1 MKQNNSFIITEKYLG
16 YIYSQ
21 LTHNNMNYR
30 VENFTEKKLVGKRIS
45 MSFSQNKTGEL
56 WSSFMSGR
64 KEIVDQIGTACYSMQ
79 VYPSVFFESFNPN
92 AEFEKWAAVEVA
104 DFKQAPADME
114 TFNLS
119 GGLYAVFL
127 YLGDGTDAD
136 GVFKY
141 IFETWLPASEYILD
155 HRPHFEILGEKYKRG
170 DQDSEEE
177 IWIPVR
183 SI

>member
-1 MKQNNSFIITEKYLG
+1 
-16 YIYSQ
+16 
-21 LTHNNMNYR
+21 MNYR

-45 MSFSQNKTGEL
+45 MSFSQNKMGEL

-79 VYPSVFFESFNPN
+79 VYPSVFFESFNPH

-114 TFNLS
+114 PFNLS
-119 GGLYAVFL
+119 GGLYVVFL
-127 YLGDGTDAD
+127 YQGDGSNAD
-136 GVFKY
+136 SVFKY

-155 HRPHFEILGEKYKRG
+155 NRPHFEILGEKYKRG

-183 SI
+183 PK